1 MCSPIWSCTM
11 ASPSAG
17 TYGEVMPEQSNPIT
31 TSNPPKAFLRVV
43 NPILSLLLRTPLAGA
58 ARSQFMV
65 IDFAGRKSG
74 RKYSLVLTA
83 HTIDG
88 ILYALTGASWKYN
101 FRDGAT
107 AKVLHNGKTKTMR
120 GELIENQIL
129 VTDLY
134 YRCVE
139 FYGVKRA
146 EQVMGVGFRDH
157 RMPTRNEF
165 AAAVHELRLMAIR
178 FTPKA

>member
-1 MCSPIWSCTM
+1 M

-17 TYGEVMPEQSNPIT
+17 TYGEVMSEQSNPIT
-31 TSNPPKAFLRVV
+31 TSHPSKAFLRVV
-43 NPILSLLLRTPLAGA
+43 NPVLSLLLRTPFAGA
-58 ARSQFMV
+58 ARNQFMV
-65 IDFAGRKSG
+65 VDFAGRKSG
-74 RKYSLVLTA
+74 HPYSLVLTA

-107 AKVLHNGKTKTMR
+107 AKVLHGGKTRTMR
-120 GELIENQIL
+120 GELIENRLL

-139 FYGVKRA
+139 FYGIKRA

-165 AAAVHELRLMAIR
+165 AEAVAELGLMAIR
-178 FTPKA
+178 FTPSA

>member
-31 TSNPPKAFLRVV
+31 TSHPPKAF
-43 NPILSLLLRTPLAGA
+43 LRTPLAGA

-165 AAAVHELRLMAIR
+165 AEAVYELRLMAIR